1 MSEPLSGTEM
11 PLAEREDAVAAATSL
26 LERLAQRLGSSA
38 SVSTVFGTP
47 VEANGVTV
55 VPVARVAFGFGGGA
69 GREKDAA
76 KHGEGGGG
84 GGGAS
89 ATPIGF
95 IEVRDGVATYKPI
108 RDIWTDVFVPM
119 GLVLLGTVGQRAVAG
134 VLRRRRT
141 RRS

>member
-1 MSEPLSGTEM
+1 MTEPLSGTEM
-11 PLAEREDAVAAATSL
+11 PLAEREDAVAAATGF
-26 LERLAQRLGSSA
+26 LERLAQRLGGSA
-38 SVSTVFGTP
+38 SASTVFGTP

-69 GREKDAA
+69 GRERDAA

-95 IEVRDGVATYKPI
+95 IGLGPVVQGDR
-108 RDIWTDVFVPM
+108 PM
-119 GLVLLGTVGQRAVAG
+119 AAREPDT
-134 VLRRRRT
+134 
-141 RRS
+141 